1 MHTKNE
7 ELNQERYL
15 CVFQKKGFQHK
26 ESWRGEKKNKHM
38 EAEAEE
44 RCQDDSWAVDL
55 TSHLSRLERA
65 EESGKDFFQK
75 SAGQNIC
82 T

>member
-1 MHTKNE
+1 MWVPGKRAFNI
-7 ELNQERYL
+7 R
-15 CVFQKKGFQHK
+15 KA
-26 ESWRGEKKNKHM
+26 RGEKKKKHM
-38 EAEAEE
+38 GDEAEE
-44 RCQDDSWAVDL
+44 RCQDDSWAADL